1 MKALCKFARWRIRA
15 GAALAVP
22 AALFFVF
29 LLAFVAAVAGAQGQ
43 PLETGEEL
51 LVSRAAQ
58 GQHGG
63 RLVVALRSEP
73 RTLNPVLA
81 ADSPS
86 REVIRR
92 MMADLVH
99 INRASQR
106 TEPALAKSWRA
117 SKDGLRYTLKLRR
130 GLRFSD
136 GQPLTADDVVFT
148 FQVYLDEKVHSPQ
161 RDLLLVGGKPIVVR
175 KVDAQTVVFELS
187 QPYAPAERL
196 FDSIAILPR
205 HLLKTVFD
213 EGKFAQ
219 AWGLNAPVHQIAG
232 MGPFRLK
239 EYAAGQRIVLER
251 NPYYWKV
258 DQQKRRLPYLDEI
271 VFLIVPNEDAQVIRF
286 QAAETDVISRMSAK
300 NYSVLSRGAQSRY
313 RLMDLGPSLE
323 YLFLFFN
330 LNDLSA
336 KNLPEIARKQAWFR
350 DVRFRQAVSA
360 AIDREGIVR
369 LVFEGRATPLA
380 AHVTPGNKLWVN
392 GGVAEPAQSVERAR
406 KLLQEA
412 GFSWRA
418 DGKLVDGNGQA
429 VEFSIVTSSSN
440 AARTQIGTIIQDD
453 LKKLGISVNVL
464 PMESRSV
471 LDRIFNTHEYEA
483 SLAGLASGDVD
494 PTSEMNVWRLAGATH
509 LWNLGQ
515 EEQAGWEGEIDRL
528 MGQQLTTLDAKR
540 RKRLY
545 DRVQQLVA
553 ENLPLICLVS
563 PNILVGAHSKV
574 GNFQP
579 AIIESYTLWNADEIY
594 VVFDGASARR

>member
-1 MKALCKFARWRIRA
+1 M
-15 GAALAVP
+15 
-22 AALFFVF
+22 F

-99 INRASQR
+99 INRASQQ

-136 GQPLTADDVVFT
+136 GQPLTADDVVLT

-219 AWGLNAPVHQIAG
+219 AWGLNVPVHQIAG

-258 DQQKRRLPYLDEI
+258 DQQSRRLPYLDEI

-286 QAAETDVISRMSAK
+286 QAAETDV
-300 NYSVLSRGAQSRY
+300 
-313 RLMDLGPSLE
+313 
-323 YLFLFFN
+323 
-330 LNDLSA
+330 
-336 KNLPEIARKQAWFR
+336 
-350 DVRFRQAVSA
+350 
-360 AIDREGIVR
+360 
-369 LVFEGRATPLA
+369 
-380 AHVTPGNKLWVN
+380 
-392 GGVAEPAQSVERAR
+392 
-406 KLLQEA
+406 
-412 GFSWRA
+412 
-418 DGKLVDGNGQA
+418 
-429 VEFSIVTSSSN
+429 
-440 AARTQIGTIIQDD
+440 
-453 LKKLGISVNVL
+453 
-464 PMESRSV
+464 
-471 LDRIFNTHEYEA
+471 
-483 SLAGLASGDVD
+483 
-494 PTSEMNVWRLAGATH
+494 
-509 LWNLGQ
+509 
-515 EEQAGWEGEIDRL
+515 
-528 MGQQLTTLDAKR
+528 
-540 RKRLY
+540 
-545 DRVQQLVA
+545 
-553 ENLPLICLVS
+553 
-563 PNILVGAHSKV
+563 
-574 GNFQP
+574 
-579 AIIESYTLWNADEIY
+579 
-594 VVFDGASARR
+594 

>member
-1 MKALCKFARWRIRA
+1 MRKLSRRRTGAV
-15 GAALAVP
+15 AALTAP
-22 AALFFVF
+22 AALLFAF
-29 LLAFVAAVAGAQGQ
+29 LLAFAATGVARAQAQ
-43 PLETGEEL
+43 PHDTGEEW
-51 LVSRAAQ
+51 LVSQAAQ
-58 GQHGG
+58 GRHGG

-81 ADSPS
+81 ADSSS

-92 MMADLVH
+92 MMADLIH
-99 INRASQR
+99 INRASQQ
-106 TEPALAKSWRA
+106 TEPALAKSW
-117 SKDGLRYTLKLRR
+117 SVSNDGRRYTLKLWR

-161 RDLLLVGGKPIVVR
+161 RDLLLISGQPIAVR
-175 KVDAQTVVFELS
+175 KVDAHTVVFELA
-187 QPYAPAERL
+187 QPYAAAERL

-205 HLLKTVFD
+205 HLLKAAFD

-219 AWGLNAPVHQIAG
+219 TWGLNTPADQIAG
-232 MGPFRLK
+232 LGPFRLK
-239 EYAAGQRIVLER
+239 EYAAGQRIVVER

-258 DQQKRRLPYLDEI
+258 DKQKRRLPYLDEI
-271 VFLIVPNEDAQVIRF
+271 VFLMVPNEDAQVIRF
-286 QAAETDVISRMSAK
+286 QAAETDVISRISAK
-300 NYSVLSRGAQSRY
+300 NYSVLSRGAQNPY
-313 RLMDLGPSLE
+313 RLLDLGPSLE
-323 YLFLFFN
+323 YHFLFFN

-369 LVFEGRATPLA
+369 LVFEGRATPLG
-380 AHVTPGNKLWVN
+380 AHVTPGNKLWVSSA
-392 GGVAEPAQSVERAR
+392 VSRPAQSVERAR
-406 KLLQEA
+406 NLLQEA

-418 DGKLVDGNGQA
+418 DGRLVDAKGSA
-429 VEFSIVTSSSN
+429 VEFSIITSSSN
-440 AARTQIGTIIQDD
+440 AARTQMGTIIQDD
-453 LKKLGISVNVL
+453 LKKLGITVNVL
-464 PMESRSV
+464 PIESRSV

-483 SLAGLASGDVD
+483 SLGALASGDVD
-494 PTSEMNVWRLAGATH
+494 PTSEMSVWRLAGATH

-515 EEQAGWEGEIDRL
+515 KEQAAWEGEIDRL
-528 MGQQLTTLDAKR
+528 MAQQLMTLDAKR

-563 PNILVGAHSKV
+563 PNILVGAHNKV

-579 AIIESYTLWNADEIY
+579 AILESYTLWNADEIY
-594 VVFDGASARR
+594 LHPEGARARR

>member
-81 ADSPS
+81 ADSSS

-99 INRASQR
+99 INRASQQ

-258 DQQKRRLPYLDEI
+258 DQQSRRLPYLDEI
-271 VFLIVPNEDAQVIRF
+271 VFLMVPNEDAQVIRF

-323 YLFLFFN
+323 YHFLFFN

-336 KNLPEIARKQAWFR
+336 KNLPEIARRQVWFR

-392 GGVAEPAQSVERAR
+392 GGVAKPAQSVDRAR
-406 KLLQEA
+406 RLLQEA

-418 DGKLVDGNGQA
+418 DGRLVDGKGQA
-429 VEFSIVTSSSN
+429 VEFSIVTGSSN

-453 LKKLGISVNVL
+453 LRKLGITVNVL
-464 PMESRSV
+464 PIESRSV

-483 SLAGLASGDVD
+483 SLHALASGDVD

-515 EEQAGWEGEIDRL
+515 KEQAGWEGEIDRL

-545 DRVQQLVA
+545 DRVQELVA

-579 AIIESYTLWNADEIY
+579 AILESYTLWNADEIY
-594 VVFDGASARR
+594 VVSDGASARR